1 MKVTIVGL
9 GLIGGSIARD
19 LKSQINVS
27 VTGVDNNKEHQEV
40 AMELGLVHEVLNF
53 NVGIRKA
60 DVIILAIP
68 VDKIE
73 AILPEV
79 LDMID
84 DSQVVIDVGSTKEFI
99 CHAVAD
105 HPKRKRF
112 VPAHPLAGTEYSG
125 PTAALQRLFVDKKN
139 IICEKEKIDVDAL
152 DTALKI
158 FNSLGMKTYFLNPAE
173 HDKHL
178 AYVSHLSHVSSF
190 MLGLT
195 VLEIEKDE
203 NQIFNLASTGF
214 SSTVRL
220 AKSNPETWAAIF
232 NKNNNNL
239 STALDS
245 YIDYL
250 KEFKQAIDDKDIKTT
265 LKLMADANDIKRI
278 LN

>member
-27 VTGVDNNKEHQEV
+27 VTGVDNNMDHQKM
-40 AMELGLVHEVLNF
+40 AMELGLVHEVMDF
-53 NVGIRKA
+53 NIGIRKA

-73 AILPEV
+73 GVLPEV

-84 DSQVVIDVGSTKEFI
+84 GTQVVIDVGSTKEFI
-99 CHAVAD
+99 CKSVVD
-105 HPKRKRF
+105 HPKRSRF
-112 VPAHPLAGTEYSG
+112 VAAHPLAGTEFSG
-125 PTAALQRLFVDKKN
+125 PTAALQRLFVNKKN
-139 IICEKEKIDVDAL
+139 IICERDKSDTDAL
-152 DTALKI
+152 DTALKV
-158 FNSLGMKTYFLNPAE
+158 FNSMGMKTYFLDPQE

-195 VLEIEKDE
+195 VLDIEKDE
-203 NQIFNLASTGF
+203 SQIFNLASTGF
-214 SSTVRL
+214 ASTVRL

-232 NKNNNNL
+232 EKNNNHL
-239 STALDS
+239 STALES

-250 KEFKQAIDDKDIKTT
+250 RKFKEAIDANDSEATR
-265 LKLMADANDIKRI
+265 KLMAEANDIKRI